1 MHDTILKFGYPENLL
16 KEYNNWVVLF
26 RPKQVTVGSLI
37 LVCKEDIFSLQEMSK
52 DSFVEMQIVIK
63 DIEFFLR
70 GILNASKINYLA
82 LMMVDKH
89 VHFHIIPR
97 YQRGVVINEK
107 KYYDRD
113 WPGPPIITNFIE
125 ISSHDTVK
133 LIEYF
138 KYNFWNE

>member
-26 RPKQVTVGSLI
+26 RPKQVTVGSLV
-37 LVCKEDIFSLQEMSK
+37 LVCKEDIFSLQEMSN

-70 GILNASKINYLA
+70 DILNASKINYLA

-89 VHFHIIPR
+89 IHFHIIPR
-97 YQRGVVINEK
+97 YQRFV
-107 KYYDRD
+107 
-113 WPGPPIITNFIE
+113 
-125 ISSHDTVK
+125 H
-133 LIEYF
+133 
-138 KYNFWNE
+138 